1 MPSVLKEVDEAAILA
16 FGRIFGNFA
25 CAILFHLRKPS
36 IWCGVLTLR
45 RFEYMIMGGAK
56 SNLPIF
62 EAQLLKF
69 LRDPFPKRVRNNLRS
84 KRFLHFSLVKTFLFY
99 ARTHRRNSIV
109 LILAHTEIGSVDDRG
124 RMLIGPNQ

>member
-45 RFEYMIMGGAK
+45 RFEYMIMGEPKIQFA
-56 SNLPIF
+56 NF
-62 EAQLLKF
+62 EAQLL
-69 LRDPFPKRVRNNLRS
+69 LLLNYC
-84 KRFLHFSLVKTFLFY
+84 LVVVVM
-99 ARTHRRNSIV
+99 HSNSAVISC
-109 LILAHTEIGSVDDRG
+109 ISADK
-124 RMLIGPNQ
+124 